1 MGKVFT
7 FMMEVFIPIF
17 MMVVIVIITCATL
30 CAIIALNTQH
40 KSTPLNNPDFK
51 CSSEIEVYGEMVQ
64 NTNEY
69 MVIVNRETI
78 LPISTR
84 YEITTYYVYKD
95 LSIVCYKQEY
105 TTEVELYA
113 SN

>member
-1 MGKVFT
+1 MKRFEWLVHLL
-7 FMMEVFIPIF
+7 PA
-17 MMVVIVIITCATL
+17 IITSVIAVL
-30 CAIIALNTQH
+30 IISCVPNNVNTTEL
-40 KSTPLNNPDFK
+40 TPINNPDFK
-51 CSSEIEVYGEMVQ
+51 CSSEVEVYGEMVQ